1 MNHTK
6 DIIVNKYLLLNIIGN
21 GKFGT
26 IYKGK
31 NIRNNEFVAIKTESP
46 EQTLKHETKMLN
58 YLYSNNCRDIPP
70 VYWYGVFKAQNC
82 LIIPLYDQSLEDYRK
97 NNSDMFSILSQ
108 KLEENN
114 NKSKNT
120 KEISI
125 TIVMN
130 KLNKIMMK
138 CISIIENI
146 HYYYVLHRDI
156 KPQNFMICNNN
167 IFLIDFGLSI
177 FFMNENGEHIE
188 CSEKQ
193 CIIGSSN
200 YISPNIHMGY
210 TPSRRDDLISI
221 GYIYMYLL
229 TGSLPWYNITINEK
243 ENSFDYS
250 EINILH
256 PKNKKKY
263 EVKKWNEIE
272 NVLKN
277 YNENI
282 YKYMN
287 YCYNL
292 EYDSLPN
299 YKILISLF
307 DE

>member
-31 NIRNNEFVAIKTESP
+31 NIRNNEYVAIKTEFP

-114 NKSKNT
+114 NESKNT

-138 CISIIENI
+138 CISKYHNSYNVIIYFYNWKI
-146 HYYYVLHRDI
+146 
-156 KPQNFMICNNN
+156 MN
-167 IFLIDFGLSI
+167 IFI
-177 FFMNENGEHIE
+177 
-188 CSEKQ
+188 
-193 CIIGSSN
+193 
-200 YISPNIHMGY
+200 
-210 TPSRRDDLISI
+210 
-221 GYIYMYLL
+221 
-229 TGSLPWYNITINEK
+229 
-243 ENSFDYS
+243 
-250 EINILH
+250 
-256 PKNKKKY
+256 
-263 EVKKWNEIE
+263 
-272 NVLKN
+272 
-277 YNENI
+277 
-282 YKYMN
+282 
-287 YCYNL
+287 
-292 EYDSLPN
+292 
-299 YKILISLF
+299 
-307 DE
+307 